1 MKALFQTRRTR
12 LSHRPRA
19 RRTDLAAACVA
30 AERLEQR
37 QMLSADGLRSL
48 LEPASTLVMDP
59 SMVGPNPVVMSKAQ
73 VVGADVT
80 SFVISHVPDGSVVEK
95 WNQAQQQWVDV
106 STMPTSS
113 NPQELMRLL
122 SNRYIRQ
129 GDIIQW
135 RPEAGVGAA
144 AQAAFRMIGWDDG
157 SELPGVS
164 EEAPGVVENL
174 VVAPTGAGE
183 LTVSWDPPATAT
195 SYTVTM
201 TTMAGT
207 GSSTQTRVT
216 TNPSVTYTGLSP
228 ANSFAFSVTASNAA
242 GTGIAA
248 QTSFGQAPF
257 LFPLGPSALT
267 TGLDGSVWVT
277 QDSGFID
284 GIDTGLV
291 EDMLPGAVQQIV
303 NNNGVWT
310 AAQPAIGVGVAPA
323 ALTTGLDGSIWV
335 ANLGSETIQQIVNVN
350 GVWTAQPAIGL
361 VGFPVAL
368 TTGRDGSIW
377 VANFMAVGPNQKGT
391 VQQIV
396 NESGIWTAQPAIT
409 VGVGL
414 IPEPRSLT
422 TALDGSIWVTTAISV
437 VQVVENNGVWE
448 VQPAI
453 ETLSGSTT
461 QGYEGGSAH
470 GLTAGLDGS
479 IWVAIPGNAGQAVQQ
494 IVNDGGVWTL
504 QPMIGVGQGPKRLT
518 TGLDG
523 SIWVANSDSATV
535 QQIVSTNG
543 AWIAQPAIGVGNG
556 PIPLTTG
563 LDGSIWVANV
573 NDFTV
578 QQIVV
583 PPQSGPTNLAAVFG
597 PAAGQMTLAWQPPL
611 ANGGSPAVSYTATV
625 AQGDSFQTITTSSTS
640 VVFDG
645 LTLGSGTTYFTVTA
659 ANFAGVSATVS
670 HQIDAAGNTIPPQPY
685 TASGLAIDGTP
696 FPGGGFDGY
705 GNAYSWEAMG
715 SAASGGMRVGSTLA
729 WNGVTFDLAGPN
741 QPNVTW
747 AAGQTIAVPQ
757 GGYNTLNLAG
767 AGVNGS
773 QTNQPIT
780 LTFTDGSS
788 VVWTQS
794 FSDWCSPQNYGHEA
808 IVSTQSYRDTASGG
822 TNQTTNHIYGYSYTI
837 PVGKTL
843 ASITLPQNPN
853 VRLLDIEMSTATSV
867 NLSGAYTSW
876 GIANGAH
883 QVANHQGFDGGG
895 YYYYS
900 GNLQSTITWSGATFQ
915 FGPVPNSKN
924 GQNNFVQAKG
934 QSIDLPQGDY
944 GWLYL
949 AGAAANGNQQNQPIT
964 LTFTDGSTATW
975 TQSFSDWTGPQNYA
989 GEVIIQQ
996 QPNWVNQVG
1005 NVHPQTNYVYG
1016 YAYQIPAGKTLA
1028 SITLPNNQN
1037 VGILGMTMVD

>member
-1 MKALFQTRRTR
+1 MDAT
-12 LSHRPRA
+12 
-19 RRTDLAAACVA
+19 AAAA
-30 AERLEQR
+30 ARIAPA
-37 QMLSADGLRSL
+37 LSRRPGRGR
-48 LEPASTLVMDP
+48 
-59 SMVGPNPVVMSKAQ
+59 GP
-73 VVGADVT
+73 
-80 SFVISHVPDGSVVEK
+80 
-95 WNQAQQQWVDV
+95 
-106 STMPTSS
+106 
-113 NPQELMRLL
+113 
-122 SNRYIRQ
+122 
-129 GDIIQW
+129 
-135 RPEAGVGAA
+135 
-144 AQAAFRMIGWDDG
+144 
-157 SELPGVS
+157 
-164 EEAPGVVENL
+164 
-174 VVAPTGAGE
+174 
-183 LTVSWDPPATAT
+183 
-195 SYTVTM
+195 
-201 TTMAGT
+201 
-207 GSSTQTRVT
+207 
-216 TNPSVTYTGLSP
+216 
-228 ANSFAFSVTASNAA
+228 
-242 GTGIAA
+242 
-248 QTSFGQAPF
+248 
-257 LFPLGPSALT
+257 
-267 TGLDGSVWVT
+267 
-277 QDSGFID
+277 
-284 GIDTGLV
+284 DTGLV

-310 AAQPAIGVGVAPA
+310 AQPAIGVGVAPA

-377 VANFMAVGPNQKGT
+377 VGNFMAAGPNQKGT

-422 TALDGSIWVTTAISV
+422 TALDGSIWVTTGISV
-437 VQVVENNGVWE
+437 VQIVENNGVWE

-556 PIPLTTG
+556 PIPITTG

-597 PAAGQMTLAWQPPL
+597 PAAGQMTLAWQPPP

-625 AQGDSFQTITTSSTS
+625 AQGDSFQTITTTSTS

-659 ANFAGVSATVS
+659 ANFAGAGATVS

-696 FPGGGFDGY
+696 FPGGGFDGD

-741 QPNVTW
+741 QPNFTW
-747 AAGQTIAVPQ
+747 AAGQT
-757 GGYNTLNLAG
+757 
-767 AGVNGS
+767 
-773 QTNQPIT
+773 
-780 LTFTDGSS
+780 
-788 VVWTQS
+788 
-794 FSDWCSPQNYGHEA
+794 
-808 IVSTQSYRDTASGG
+808 
-822 TNQTTNHIYGYSYTI
+822 
-837 PVGKTL
+837 
-843 ASITLPQNPN
+843 
-853 VRLLDIEMSTATSV
+853 
-867 NLSGAYTSW
+867 
-876 GIANGAH
+876 
-883 QVANHQGFDGGG
+883 
-895 YYYYS
+895 
-900 GNLQSTITWSGATFQ
+900 
-915 FGPVPNSKN
+915 
-924 GQNNFVQAKG
+924 
-934 QSIDLPQGDY
+934 IDLPQGDY

-949 AGAAANGNQQNQPIT
+949 AGAGANGNQQNQPIT
-964 LTFTDGSTATW
+964 LTFTDGSTAMW
-975 TQSFSDWTGPQNYA
+975 TQSFSDWCGPQNYA
-989 GEVIIQQ
+989 GETIIQL

-1028 SITLPNNQN
+1028 SVKLPNNSN
-1037 VGILGMTMVD
+1037 NLGILGMAML